1 MIYAAYTIT
10 YTIASLLIGRKLY
23 DKWNAYNSSVAGYEA
38 ERSFKNKTWKYE
50 RVPTLA
56 VTLYIPIGAVLLCL
70 WNVGTGLE
78 LSSTLIQSACSFL
91 GAIATAES
99 VSIWTR
105 KGLPN
110 KQMSDCYTRFK
121 NRTGAALICLAI
133 HALSVGIWNYGLTAF
148 LLAWGTIAATQITF
162 IIYRSTK

>member
-56 VTLYIPIGAVLLCL
+56 VTLYIPIGAVLLWDICR
-70 WNVGTGLE
+70 
-78 LSSTLIQSACSFL
+78 APA
-91 GAIATAES
+91 GALQISVNNERIA
-99 VSIWTR
+99 
-105 KGLPN
+105 
-110 KQMSDCYTRFK
+110 KQANER
-121 NRTGAALICLAI
+121 
-133 HALSVGIWNYGLTAF
+133 
-148 LLAWGTIAATQITF
+148 LL
-162 IIYRSTK
+162 Y